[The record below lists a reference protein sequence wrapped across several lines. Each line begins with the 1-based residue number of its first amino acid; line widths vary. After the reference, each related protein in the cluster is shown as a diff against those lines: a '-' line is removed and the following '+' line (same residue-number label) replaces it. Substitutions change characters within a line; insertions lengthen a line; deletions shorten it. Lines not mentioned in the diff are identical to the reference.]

1 MGIFDD
7 AKQKFALSS
16 SKPKSVF
23 GGQRAPS
30 AMNLPSSNAKQTT
43 NRTPY
48 TGWPAGQLSIKPQQA
63 PSNPNYIDD
72 ARDKAMASHAAMSQ
86 INTTQPEEP
95 SLLDTLLGKLT
106 GGYQGGPDQS
116 QMDFSVLDRALSSRL
131 AQIQGVRDQAQSGFD
146 VSDRNVEGMHNA
158 FKHQVETEGVDR
170 YNKIAD
176 QQMQGLKDTSASA
189 VGNLEAIKASDMA
202 KRSAMLKNLGIEE
215 AAPAHD
221 VGSDPLNQAIAS
233 IQSRGDAEQSNA
245 VGDRATN
252 LAYNNTLANS
262 IGQQGLE
269 RRGAL
274 AQQLQGILGKLDS
287 AKLDAQSQND
297 MERMKYT
304 QSADSTAYD
313 RWKDQQGIN
322 QNLFN
327 TLSSAQQ
334 KANGASTSPE
344 MASGFSGLA
353 ADLSNSGYDDG
364 AASNAVGILSQVL
377 SSDYYKGSNGQQ
389 SIDPT
394 AGYPLEAIL
403 ARRLRENG
411 VDQVLATHLATNYAN
426 QGNTS
431 KYPTG
436 G

>member
-16 SKPKSVF
+16 ANKPKSVF

-30 AMNLPSSNAKQTT
+30 AMNPNNIQTLPYRVQFK
-43 NRTPY
+43 
-48 TGWPAGQLSIKPQQA
+48 GWPAGQLSTQPNQA
-63 PSNPNYIDD
+63 VPNNPNYIDD
-72 ARDKAMASHAAMSQ
+72 HRDKAMADHAAMSQ
-86 INTTQPEEP
+86 QNTTQPEQP

-116 QMDFSVLDRALSSRL
+116 HIDFSSLDRALANRL
-131 AQIQGVRDQAQSGFD
+131 SQIQGVRDQAQSGFD
-146 VSDRNVEGMHNA
+146 TSDRNVEGMHNA

-176 QQMQGLKDTSASA
+176 TQMQGLRDVSSSA

-221 VGSDPLNQAIAS
+221 VGADPLNQAIAS

-252 LAYNNTLANS
+252 LAYNNTVANS

-269 RRGAL
+269 RRGQL
-274 AQQLQGILGKLDS
+274 AQQLQGILGRLDS
-287 AKLDAQSQND
+287 AKLDVQSQND
-297 MERMKYT
+297 QERAKYT
-304 QSADSTAYD
+304 QQADSTAYD

-327 TLSSAQQ
+327 TLSRAQQ
-334 KANGASTSPE
+334 AAGGST
-344 MASGFSGLA
+344 AQDTVSGFSGLA
-353 ADLSNSGYDDG
+353 QDLTNSGTSDQD
-364 AASNAVGILSQVL
+364 ASNAMGVLSQVL

-394 AGYPLEAIL
+394 AGYPLEAVL

-411 VDQVLATHLATNYAN
+411 VDAVLAAHLATNYAN